1 MTMANKV
8 IEKLK
13 ELGNFHLSE
22 EEIRIGDLK
31 VNKETIDNRTHIENP
46 DIQCSEC
53 PICRDIGLP
62 IVDGPC
68 IPQPKIV
75 DDKTK
80 DWCHC
85 KNHYDWDT
93 LKESLLTEGYQ
104 PDKFD
109 DGYIKVDMCGSV
121 RAKGVGFQHRGINKV
136 IDGSHRVILLKEIHG
151 DDYMVKVIAINP
163 AGVPWVK
170 GSSI

>member
-13 ELGNFHLSE
+13 ELGNFHFSE

-80 DWCHC
+80 SWCHC

-121 RAKGVGFQHRGINKV
+121 RAKGVGFQH
-136 IDGSHRVILLKEIHG
+136 KEIHG

>member
-13 ELGNFHLSE
+13 ELGNFHFSE

-85 KNHYDWDT
+85 KNYYDWDT
-93 LKESLLTEGYQ
+93 LKESLLTGGYQ

-121 RAKGVGFQHRGINKV
+121 RAKDVGFQHRGIN
-136 IDGSHRVILLKEIHG
+136 RVIILKEIHG